1 MSAMILLG
9 FADIH
14 GEPFLAAR
22 LSAEIAAADLILL
35 AGDLTQFGG
44 EADAQRVV
52 EAFRRF
58 NPNLVT
64 VPGNCDHVEVEG
76 WLQSQHLSIH
86 ARHVIRDGI
95 AFVGVGGS
103 LPCPGL
109 GTPLE
114 QRDDAFEQLLDKT
127 MAAVPA
133 EHALVLLSHQPPFGT
148 INDLAGRGRHVGSK
162 SIQHFIETHRPLI
175 CFTGH
180 IHEGRGIGR
189 IGDTQ
194 IVNPGPFRQGGY
206 AYAQV
211 QNGRVQSMEIR
222 NAA

>member
-9 FADIH
+9 FTDIH
-14 GEPFLAAR
+14 GEPFLTAR

-58 NPNLVT
+58 NRNLVA
-64 VPGNCDHVEVEG
+64 VPGNCDHVEVDT
-76 WLQSQHLSIH
+76 WLQSQNLSLH
-86 ARHVIRDGI
+86 GQHVIRDGI
-95 AFVGVGGS
+95 AFVGIGGS

-114 QRDDAFEQLLDKT
+114 QRDDAFEQLLT
-127 MAAVPA
+127 RPVAAVPA
-133 EHALVLLSHQPPFGT
+133 GQALVLLSHQPPFGT
-148 INDLAGRGRHVGSK
+148 INDLVGHGRHVGSQ
-162 SIQHFIETHRPLI
+162 SIRGFIEKHRPLI

-194 IVNPGPFRQGGY
+194 IVNPGPFREGGY
-206 AYAQV
+206 AYARV
-211 QNGRVQSMEIR
+211 EDGRVQSLEIR
-222 NAA
+222 RAA